1 MINITTHINA
11 SMQNV
16 WEMFTTPEH
25 ICNWNFADIDWH
37 CPAARIDLVVGGSFT
52 FTMAARDASFQFDF
66 VGTYTSVV
74 VNERIDV
81 ILEDGRLWN
90 TTFEEVEGGVKVTEE
105 FDPENEN
112 PEDMQRMGWQMI
124 LDRFKNYVES
134 PSE

>member
-1 MINITTHINA
+1 MIKIETHIN
-11 SMQNV
+11 SSLENV
-16 WEMFTTPEH
+16 WNCWTTPEH
-25 ICNWNFADIDWH
+25 IMNWNFAGDDWH

-66 VGTYTSVV
+66 EGTYTELIAQS
-74 VNERIDV
+74 RIN
-81 ILEDGRLWN
+81 ILLADGRLWN

-105 FDPENEN
+105 FEAENQN

-134 PSE
+134 KN